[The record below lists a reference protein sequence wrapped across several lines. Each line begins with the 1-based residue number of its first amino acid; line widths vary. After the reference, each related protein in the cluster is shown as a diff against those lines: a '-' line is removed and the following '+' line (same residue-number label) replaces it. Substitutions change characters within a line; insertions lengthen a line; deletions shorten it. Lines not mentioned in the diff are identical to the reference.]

1 MLFHLSIDADDPARV
16 AAVLAQLLGGEAL
29 PFAPVSGSWL
39 ASAGDE
45 RGTMIEVYPRG
56 TILHEVGGDND
67 AEGYVDEFARWVRGS
82 STHFAIGTALTLG
95 QVFAIAIR
103 EGWSAK
109 YRRRGGT
116 FGVVE
121 LWIENE
127 RMVEVLTADMQA
139 EYLAAMSG
147 GERPLTLARMSESEQ
162 LAA

>member
-16 AAVLAQLLGGEAL
+16 ARVLAELLGGEAMPL
-29 PFAPVSGSWL
+29 PPTAEGWL
-39 ASAGDE
+39 AAAGDE
-45 RGTMIEVYPRG
+45 RGTMVEIYARG
-56 TILHEVGGDND
+56 TILHEVSGDND

-109 YRRRGGT
+109 YRRRGGA
-116 FGVVE
+116 FGVIE
-121 LWIENE
+121 MWIENE

-139 EYLAAMSG
+139 EYVEVMASAS
-147 GERPLTLARMSESEQ
+147 RSSTLAKAGGDEQ